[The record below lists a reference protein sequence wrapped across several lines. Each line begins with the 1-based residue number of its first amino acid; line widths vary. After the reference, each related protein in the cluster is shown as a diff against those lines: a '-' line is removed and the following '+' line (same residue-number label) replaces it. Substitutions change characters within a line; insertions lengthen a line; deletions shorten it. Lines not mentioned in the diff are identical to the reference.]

1 MEIIIPTIVA
11 IIVSFLLITSIL
23 GLPNYITYRLNLKRY
38 QYMEPAKLFKFKKAI
53 FNTDFPLPETE
64 SFELDDWNYYPNIRK
79 LANYSEKIELNL
91 FKYDVE
97 IIWHWIRTHNKELR
111 KKKKSPPVGHRH

>member
-1 MEIIIPTIVA
+1 MEFIVLIIVA
-11 IIVSFLLITSIL
+11 IIASFLFTTLVF
-23 GLPNYITYRLNLKRY
+23 GLPNYITYRFDLKRY
-38 QYMEPAKLFKFKKAI
+38 QYIEPAKLLGFKKAI

-64 SFELDDWNYYPNIRK
+64 SFELSDWNYYPSIRK
-79 LANYSEKIELNL
+79 LTNYSEKVELNL

-111 KKKKSPPVGHRH
+111 KKK